1 MLYCFLLKNKTM
13 LINELSKRTGLSI
26 HTIRYYENLGM
37 IKGLTDEKVVS
48 NNYKHYDANTI
59 ERLEIII
66 EAREVGFTLAEI
78 KKILTSWF
86 ETTDSKPETLELFQ
100 AKIKEIDDKMKY
112 FKQTKSLLEKVCEKI
127 QSNND

>member
-1 MLYCFLLKNKTM
+1 MLCGFSKNKIM
-13 LINELSKRTGLSI
+13 LVNELSKKTGLSI

-37 IKGLTDEKVVS
+37 IKGMTDENVTS

-78 KKILTSWF
+78 KKILISWF

-127 QSNND
+127 KNNE

>member
-1 MLYCFLLKNKTM
+1 MFFHQKDKIMLV
-13 LINELSKRTGLSI
+13 NELSKRTGLSI

-37 IKGLTDEKVVS
+37 IKGVTDENVTS

-78 KKILTSWF
+78 KKILISWF

>member
-86 ETTDSKPETLELFQ
+86 ETIDSKPETLELFQ

>member
-1 MLYCFLLKNKTM
+1 MLV
-13 LINELSKRTGLSI
+13 NELSKKTGLSI

-37 IKGLTDEKVVS
+37 IKGLTDAKVTS

-86 ETTDSKPETLELFQ
+86 ETTDAKPETLDLFQ
-100 AKIKEIDDKMKY
+100 AKIKEIDDKMRY
-112 FKQTKSLLEKVCEKI
+112 FKQTKNLLEKVCEKI
-127 QSNND
+127 QKQ

>member
-1 MLYCFLLKNKTM
+1 MLV
-13 LINELSKRTGLSI
+13 NELSKRTGLSI

-37 IKGLTDEKVVS
+37 IKGMTDENVTS

-78 KKILTSWF
+78 KKILISWF
-86 ETTDSKPETLELFQ
+86 ETADSKPETLELFR

-127 QSNND
+127 QSDND

>member
-1 MLYCFLLKNKTM
+1 MLV
-13 LINELSKRTGLSI
+13 NELSKRTGLSI

-37 IKGLTDEKVVS
+37 IKGLTDENVTS

-59 ERLEIII
+59 ERLGIII

-78 KKILTSWF
+78 KKILISWF

>member
-1 MLYCFLLKNKTM
+1 M
-13 LINELSKRTGLSI
+13 LINELSKKTGLTI

-37 IKGLTDEKVVS
+37 IKGLTNEKVLS
-48 NNYKHYDANTI
+48 NNYKHYDANTV

>member
-1 MLYCFLLKNKTM
+1 MLCGFSKNKIM
-13 LINELSKRTGLSI
+13 LVNELSKKTGLSI

-37 IKGLTDEKVVS
+37 IKGLADEKVTS

-78 KKILTSWF
+78 KKILISWF

-127 QSNND
+127 KNNE

>member
-1 MLYCFLLKNKTM
+1 MLV
-13 LINELSKRTGLSI
+13 NELSKKTGLSI

-37 IKGLTDEKVVS
+37 IKGLTDENVTS

-78 KKILTSWF
+78 KKILISWF